1 MDLNCFLMRYWGYML
16 DPTLDVGL
24 VKVWASSSLKVC
36 RDIELFALHGP
47 TFFSSCIPL
56 LLPFRF
62 MRKGIII
69 LEIIL
74 CLRPLDFF

>member
-69 LEIIL
+69 LEIN
-74 CLRPLDFF
+74 FMS